1 MSTKEG
7 LRRINKLGRVLGTTG
22 ACLMLFAVVAT
33 LLASRLPNVTAGIA
47 MGMSEFLVLGVGLL
61 IAGIVVVTLGWI
73 GDGFASK
80 DEPE

>member
-33 LLASRLPNVTAGIA
+33 LLASRLPNATAGIA